1 MLLRLAS
8 ESARAECESLALNG
22 DIEKLRQ
29 FLTDYRPPGPDDL
42 FEHVPLPLTYLL
54 RFALIGRYTCEDGDR
69 GELLRLLIHY
79 GADGSFPFLFED
91 GTALIHLAG
100 YPGETAALLDGGA
113 DVNMLDRDACTPL
126 KYASLPIT
134 NRPDDALVRFLVRRG
149 ANVFLKDRLG
159 EDAEA
164 AARRLQNFE
173 AADFLRDVKAVG
185 GSYTKYVH
193 APRVELVRL
202 RSLCD
207 HGRAAPPSPSSA
219 KLRTISA
226 ETVVLQRMFGAP
238 SKGRL
243 PNEVFWHILEY
254 WRTRRDGY

>member
-1 MLLRLAS
+1 MKKCENLA
-8 ESARAECESLALNG
+8 RNG

-29 FLTDYRPPGPDDL
+29 FFTDYRAPDAYVVEL
-42 FEHVPLPLTYLL
+42 HVTRLL
-54 RFALIGRYTCEDGDR
+54 ECTLLGGISCVEDDEYEDVGDR

-79 GADGSFPFLFED
+79 GADGASDVEGIFGASP
-91 GTALIHLAG
+91 IYLAC
-100 YPGETAALLDGGA
+100 YPAEAAALLDGGA
-113 DVNMLDRDACTPL
+113 DINKADRDGDTPL
-126 KYASLPIT
+126 IFATYPVA
-134 NRPDDALVRFLVRRG
+134 NRSEDALVRFLVRRG
-149 ANVFLKDRLG
+149 ANVFLKNRRG

-164 AARRLQNFE
+164 AARRLENFE

-185 GSYTKYVH
+185 GSYTKYLR

-207 HGRAAPPSPSSA
+207 RRRAAPPSPSSA

-226 ETVVLQRMFGAP
+226 ETVLLQRMFGAP

-254 WRTRRDGY
+254 WRTRRDGYY